1 MKIYKYAIALLVLLS
16 AIIVSCDL
24 TNENS
29 NTERVFGDKTG
40 SAVSAID
47 ENEIPDFLTGNEK
60 ITLEGNEI
68 EFVGREVKES
78 GDDLKTV
85 FKYTVTNDGTTSQ
98 SNKFSLELPACAG
111 DLVAH
116 TPSTNTKTS
125 DEITWNNAIPN
136 EGSRSFSISFAGNV
150 PFGII
155 TASLVQ
161 GSTELDGQI
170 IGPCAGVYTLSGSIF
185 IEGLKSDINNV
196 KITLADSDDNERDTK
211 TVNGNYSFRV
221 IPGTYTVS
229 AEESF
234 LNGTYNLV
242 TENNVEKTVTNED
255 ISNVNFGYT
264 LDSNKAVS
272 NLTSSDLIIDTE
284 PTKFWVDQIRHA
296 GRNNSRSDFTLEELE
311 ELLKAI
317 EGFQLPE
324 PFQFDPNNRQRSA
337 LDILTRPI
345 KTELDEFLQQLL
357 TAQLNVFSQRGAYT
371 VENGITVLDEDFNYS
386 LMIYGES
393 LGCAAMKEAGLVVS
407 CEIPDN
413 STTSDLVISN
423 TVFSNLVVGTNTA
436 GTMSNST
443 LSDGTMVLSAF
454 NGTGGIGTN

>member
-170 IGPCAGVYTLSGSIF
+170 IGPCAGV
-185 IEGLKSDINNV
+185 
-196 KITLADSDDNERDTK
+196 
-211 TVNGNYSFRV
+211 
-221 IPGTYTVS
+221 
-229 AEESF
+229 
-234 LNGTYNLV
+234 
-242 TENNVEKTVTNED
+242 
-255 ISNVNFGYT
+255 
-264 LDSNKAVS
+264 
-272 NLTSSDLIIDTE
+272 
-284 PTKFWVDQIRHA
+284 
-296 GRNNSRSDFTLEELE
+296 
-311 ELLKAI
+311 
-317 EGFQLPE
+317 
-324 PFQFDPNNRQRSA
+324 
-337 LDILTRPI
+337 
-345 KTELDEFLQQLL
+345 
-357 TAQLNVFSQRGAYT
+357 
-371 VENGITVLDEDFNYS
+371 
-386 LMIYGES
+386 
-393 LGCAAMKEAGLVVS
+393 
-407 CEIPDN
+407 
-413 STTSDLVISN
+413 
-423 TVFSNLVVGTNTA
+423 
-436 GTMSNST
+436 
-443 LSDGTMVLSAF
+443 
-454 NGTGGIGTN
+454 